1 MQASWHRRTVTD
13 QLTFPKVATTNH
25 TNTNLQET
33 GPANPTTMANTTS
46 TPSSAVDD
54 IQQYYWIFGCAAGGL
69 GAIFSIMGMLLMKM
83 GFKDMEDLPAAEQQK
98 YKIAGIPICGNTG
111 GNKWW
116 FGFFLL
122 AVMPLPMD
130 FISLGLAS
138 ASLVFP
144 FGTAVT
150 VLVGQVL
157 APMCFD
163 GEKLGRTEWVGTLFV
178 VLGCGLTSAFG
189 DHEAR
194 DFTGDEILALY
205 GQTSFIAMFIPLTV
219 LFVVSVVGSLET
231 MRKKVPKWAYFCFI
245 VYIPSYLGGVQTIS
259 FKSMSE
265 LTSTA
270 ATTDGVGEWGSW
282 KPWLFLGIVIPLV
295 IVQLKVVNIG
305 AEFFQ
310 ATKYFPAYNSG
321 LMVMVVLYGA
331 VFFQEHK
338 ALHPIAFPAGVL
350 CLCGGI
356 ALLAG
361 KDPTDAS
368 AVAASERFV
377 EELSQ
382 GDVLS
387 SLQEEEEEKD
397 PSLMKV
403 SRLDSIR
410 QKHQDIVAN
419 KMSSPGS
426 GWTPSEKGVW
436 VPPPVEGD
444 VICTVDVAEEEV
456 SKT

>member
-1 MQASWHRRTVTD
+1 MNTSA
-13 QLTFPKVATTNH
+13 TFPSSSPFTT
-25 TNTNLQET
+25 TV
-33 GPANPTTMANTTS
+33 NPLS
-46 TPSSAVDD
+46 E
-54 IQQYYWIFGCAAGGL
+54 YYWILGCACGGL
-69 GAIFSIMGMLLMKM
+69 GAIFSIIGMLLMKI
-83 GFKDMEDLPAAEQQK
+83 GFKDMENLPAKELAK
-98 YKIAGIPICGNTG
+98 YKIGGIPICGNKG

-116 FGFFLL
+116 LGFFLL

-130 FISLGLAS
+130 FVSLGLAS

-157 APMCFD
+157 APRCFD
-163 GEKLGRTEWVGTLFV
+163 GEKMGRIEWIGTFFV

-205 GQTSFIAMFIPLTV
+205 GQPGFIAMFIPLTV
-219 LFVVSVVGSLET
+219 LFLIAAIGSSVTCLQE
-231 MRKKVPKWAYFCFI
+231 KLPKWAYFCFI

-331 VFFQEHK
+331 VFFQEHQ
-338 ALHPIAFPAGVL
+338 ALHPIAFPIGVI
-350 CLCGGI
+350 CLCAGI

-361 KDPTDAS
+361 KDPTDNA
-368 AVAASERFV
+368 AVESSKR
-377 EELSQ
+377 
-382 GDVLS
+382 VLS
-387 SLQEEEEEKD
+387 EEKD
-397 PSLMKV
+397 AAGGGGMHGSSSTKYAVVMEEGNELSTKSGVLLEGQSPTKIEQIREKHLKRV
-403 SRLDSIR
+403 ADS
-410 QKHQDIVAN
+410 
-419 KMSSPGS
+419 SST
-426 GWTPSEKGVW
+426 GWTPTRSRSTDGS
-436 VPPPVEGD
+436 
-444 VICTVDVAEEEV
+444 T
-456 SKT
+456 

>member
-1 MQASWHRRTVTD
+1 MLNSTHPSPSTV
-13 QLTFPKVATTNH
+13 
-25 TNTNLQET
+25 
-33 GPANPTTMANTTS
+33 NPLS
-46 TPSSAVDD
+46 
-54 IQQYYWIFGCAAGGL
+54 QYYWIFGCAAGGL
-69 GAIFSIMGMLLMKM
+69 GAVFSIIGMLLMKM
-83 GFKDMEDLPAAEQQK
+83 GFKDMEDLPAVEQQK
-98 YKIAGIPICGNTG
+98 YKIGGIPICGNKG

-116 FGFFLL
+116 FGFLLL

-150 VLVGQVL
+150 VIVGQVL
-157 APMCFD
+157 APMCFE
-163 GEKLGRTEWVGTLFV
+163 GEKLVRIEFLGTFFV
-178 VLGCGLTSAFG
+178 VGGCALTSAFG

-205 GQTSFIAMFIPLTV
+205 GQPAFITMFVPLTI

-331 VFFQEHK
+331 VFFQEHQ
-338 ALHPIAFPAGVL
+338 ALHPIAFPTGVV
-350 CLCGGI
+350 CLCFGI

-361 KDPTDAS
+361 KDPSDES
-368 AVAASERFV
+368 AVAASYRIN
-377 EELSQ
+377 EELSLVD
-382 GDVLS
+382 GDGTGVS
-387 SLQEEEEEKD
+387 VVEMVASNEKLKLKEIKSKYCGLTKD
-397 PSLMKV
+397 HV
-403 SRLDSIR
+403 S
-410 QKHQDIVAN
+410 
-419 KMSSPGS
+419 GT
-426 GWTPSEKGVW
+426 GWTPSKKNW
-436 VPPPVEGD
+436 TPPVEAD
-444 VICTVDVAEEEV
+444 AV
-456 SKT
+456 